1 MRPDGPAVEGGEDT
15 IVTISNGLPVAGLT
29 SRSPRS
35 RAPRQGEGPFK
46 PRPETLLLVC
56 RYKIGASVSPS
67 EAIAWMQR
75 LSRFSI
81 TVLNLDEDAPPV
93 GAPHLAPDVDLDAY
107 AGIILHPTVADDAA
121 TLRALD
127 AYTRRKL
134 KDYPGVK
141 VLMRREDGCDTRA
154 IAAHLAETGYDIV
167 VTSLPL
173 ESAGLLYPPE
183 ALGPARV
190 ERMLPAYVTPTQRA
204 IDPRGSPRPIDIG
217 YRGAAACS
225 SSIGHHTAQADGLAG
240 ELVRGFT
247 GRGLVLDLADRREER
262 FDSDAWTRFL
272 LSCKATLG
280 AECGAR
286 LPDTQGRID
295 ARQIGPE
302 QFEAAA
308 CGTLQLL
315 RPGHYSGILVPGRH
329 FVPIEPG
336 GDLDAAV
343 DILRDETRRGAIV
356 EAARAE
362 VVLDPANWI
371 ETFVTRL
378 DDRIEE
384 SGRDKGVLAAPALSY
399 RGERQVLL
407 LSAMEPRH
415 DPRHGWTERYA
426 PPDVLV
432 HQLGVLESDQLPISR
447 TSTRGGLYW
456 AVPRLEWVDGTAFT
470 WFGPIGT
477 SPAAAAILHE
487 LAFLERAYRLPQ
499 EDFAKLV
506 GAPTHAPRLG
516 SLRFSL
522 RVLLATTM
530 TLVEAGRRMR
540 GVQAI
545 VASDAFTLPAAI
557 ILKELFGVE
566 VLYDA
571 HEYMPEMIP
580 ESHEFERQFFSALER
595 RFVAHTSARQTVTPG
610 LADLMGAEYGLPFDV
625 VVNAEP
631 NEDVDFQPADH
642 PVSEGCIFLFCGL
655 FGSGRG
661 LALLVD
667 AWPDT
672 PPGAILHLQGP
683 DNALKRDLVARAEAN
698 GLLGSRI
705 LFPDAVP
712 ETEIVASMR
721 RADVGF
727 IPYEPI
733 STNHRFCCPN
743 KTSQYMRAG
752 LPILANDTNF
762 VGALIR
768 EAECGRVVDFS
779 DRTRFI
785 AAVAELTADPDL
797 RRRLGRNA
805 RSYFETSFNWQ
816 SRSRV
821 MYERLEAM
829 LSGRRSGELTVI
841 SLPEPIPQAPPPETE
856 RSTPVE
862 PTVPE
867 DVAAPMPQAAH
878 AAPNSLWRF
887 VRPIA
892 RAIGMRG

>member
-1 MRPDGPAVEGGEDT
+1 M
-15 IVTISNGLPVAGLT
+15 I
-29 SRSPRS
+29 
-35 RAPRQGEGPFK
+35 
-46 PRPETLLLVC
+46 
-56 RYKIGASVSPS
+56 
-67 EAIAWMQR
+67 QR
-75 LSRFSI
+75 LSRFPI
-81 TVLNLDEDAPPV
+81 TVLNLGEYAPPV
-93 GAPHLAPDVDLDAY
+93 GTPHLAPDVDLDSY
-107 AGIILHPTVADDAA
+107 AAIILHHTLTDDAA
-121 TLRALD
+121 ILRGLD

-134 KDYPGVK
+134 KDYAGVK
-141 VLMRREDGCDTRA
+141 VLMRREDGGNAQAVAT
-154 IAAHLAETGYDIV
+154 HMAETGYDILF
-167 VTSLPL
+167 TNL
-173 ESAGLLYPPE
+173 PPE
-183 ALGPARV
+183 SVGLIYPQEALDSTLL
-190 ERMLPAYVTPTQRA
+190 ERMLPGYVTPTQRA
-204 IDPRGSPRPIDIG
+204 IDTRLAPRPIDIG
-217 YRGAAACS
+217 YRGEGSPRLLDSHAW
-225 SSIGHHTAQADGLAG
+225 QAGAVGAEIVRRLA
-240 ELVRGFT
+240 
-247 GRGLVLDLADRREER
+247 GRGLLLDIANRREER
-262 FDSDAWTRFL
+262 FDSDAWTQFL

-280 AECGAR
+280 AEDGVRLFDLDGTLAHRIADIEAELGPLREDPDHAQAYLAR
-286 LPDTQGRID
+286 LSALEGRID
-295 ARQIGPE
+295 ARQIAPA

-315 RPGHYSGILVPGRH
+315 VPGHYSGLLVPGRH
-329 FVPIEPG
+329 FIPIAPG
-336 GDLDAAV
+336 GDLNAAV
-343 DILRDETRRGAIV
+343 AIIRDEAQRGAIV

-362 VVLDPANWI
+362 VILDRANWI
-371 ETFVTRL
+371 ETFIGRL

-384 SGRDKGVLAAPALSY
+384 VGQEKGAFTVPKLSY

-415 DPRHGWTERYA
+415 DPRHGWTERHA

-432 HQLGVLESDQLPISR
+432 HQLGVLESDEAPILR
-447 TSTRGGLYW
+447 TSTRDGLYW

-470 WFGPIGT
+470 WFGPLGT
-477 SPAAAAILHE
+477 SPTAVAILHE

-499 EDFAKLV
+499 EEFATLV

-530 TLVEAGRRMR
+530 TLVEAGRRLR

-545 VASDAFTLPAAI
+545 IASDAFTLPAAI
-557 ILKELFGVE
+557 ILKELFGIE

-580 ESHEFERQFFSALER
+580 ESNEFERQFFSALER
-595 RFVAHTSARQTVTPG
+595 RLVAHTDARQTVTPG
-610 LADLMGAEYGLPFDV
+610 LAGLMAVEYGRPFDV

-631 NEDVDFQPADH
+631 NEDVGFEAAHRPDSTD
-642 PVSEGCIFLFCGL
+642 CIFLFCGL

-672 PPGAILHLQGP
+672 PPNAILHLQGP
-683 DNALKRDLVARAEAN
+683 HNPLKGDLIARAEAN
-698 GLLGSRI
+698 GLLGTRI
-705 LFPDAVP
+705 LFPDPVP

-762 VGALIR
+762 VGAIIR

-779 DRTRFI
+779 DRARFV

-797 RRRLGRNA
+797 RRQLGRKA
-805 RSYFETSFNWQ
+805 RTYFETSFNWQ

-829 LSGRRSGELTVI
+829 LTGRGAGELTVI
-841 SLPEPIPQAPPPETE
+841 NFPEPIPPVPPAEAQRPA
-856 RSTPVE
+856 PVE
-862 PTVPE
+862 PTLPEEVAIQTPE
-867 DVAAPMPQAAH
+867 DARAVPH
-878 AAPNSLWRF
+878 ALRRF

-892 RAIGMRG
+892 RAFGLGG